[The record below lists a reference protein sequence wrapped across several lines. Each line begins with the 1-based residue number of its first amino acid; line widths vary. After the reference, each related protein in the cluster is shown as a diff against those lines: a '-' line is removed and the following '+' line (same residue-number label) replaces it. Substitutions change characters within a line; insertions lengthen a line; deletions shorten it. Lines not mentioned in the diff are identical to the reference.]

1 MRKRQFLIA
10 VAIAAVFIAPFQ
22 GQAASSID
30 EINQKISQIKQE
42 QKTAEGRVASVDGQ
56 INAIQSQK
64 NQVQQDLASL
74 NTKLNQTQNRIGKLD
89 LQIGDSTL
97 RAQDAAVQLDKAV
110 KRVKDRDELLKTRVK
125 VMYEMG
131 DVSYLDVLFGAKDFG
146 DFLNRLDAVRL
157 IVDSDTKI
165 LEANLKDQNTIES
178 KKKEIDEQ
186 LSSLQ
191 WLYQE
196 AGQLQEQLK
205 QQQKERKI
213 YMAKLVQQQGQ
224 LEDVKKE
231 QEQQLLDLAD
241 KMRSALSQKNR
252 LATVSRSVAYKG
264 GQFAW
269 PVPDSSTI
277 SSGFGYRVD
286 PFTGEKAGHDG
297 VDIAAPQGTTIV
309 AAADGVVLVAGY
321 VRGYGNC
328 IIIDHG
334 GNLST
339 LYGHIRD
346 GGLMVSEGQQVK
358 RGQKIAEVGSTG
370 RSTGPHC
377 HFGVYQG
384 RTPVSPLQYLR

>member
-1 MRKRQFLIA
+1 MRKRQYLIA
-10 VAIAAVFIAPFQ
+10 VAITAVFIAPYQ

-30 EINQKISQIKQE
+30 EINQKIAQIKQE
-42 QKTAEGRVASVDGQ
+42 QNSAESRVASVDGQ
-56 INAIQSQK
+56 IRTIQSQK

-74 NTKLNQTQNRIGKLD
+74 DTKLNQTQQRIEKLD

-110 KRVKDRDELLKTRVK
+110 KRVQERDQLLKTRVK
-125 VMYEMG
+125 IMYEMG

-146 DFLNRLDAVRL
+146 DFLNRLEAIRL
-157 IVDSDTKI
+157 IVNSDTKI
-165 LEANLKDQNTIES
+165 LEDNLNDQNTIAS
-178 KKKEIDEQ
+178 KKTEIDEQ
-186 LSSLQ
+186 LASLQ
-191 WLYQE
+191 GLYQE
-196 AGQLQEQLK
+196 AGQLKAELN
-205 QQQKERKI
+205 QQQKQKTI
-213 YMAKLVQQQGQ
+213 YMAKLNQQQGQ

-241 KMRSALSQKNR
+241 KMRSTLAQKNR
-252 LATVSRSVAYKG
+252 FNSVSRSATYKG

-277 SSGFGYRVD
+277 SSGFGYRTD

-309 AAADGVVLVAGY
+309 AAADGVVLVAGS

-384 RTPVSPLQYLR
+384 RTPVNPMQYLN